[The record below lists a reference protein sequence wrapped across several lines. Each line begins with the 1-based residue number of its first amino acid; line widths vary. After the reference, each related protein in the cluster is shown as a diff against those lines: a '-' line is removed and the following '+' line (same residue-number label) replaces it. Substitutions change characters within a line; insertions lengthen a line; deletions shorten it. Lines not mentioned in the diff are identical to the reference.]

1 MNTKKTGL
9 VKNKRQPKYLSKQER
24 AEILFLLKT
33 IKQRFMTSPMVD
45 ISRAVHQA
53 KEAILCTAEAR
64 MASEGAPIGTIIFQV
79 SKIARQFACHELYV
93 KKWMH
98 NQLGW
103 EYLSYGRWLR
113 DNHPPAA
120 AVLDAMPDKERAI
133 LLNGLRIQWVE
144 RMMESLQREQGN
156 AKSRPTSKQPK
167 ENSNG

>member
-1 MNTKKTGL
+1 MNSKKTGL

-98 NQLGW
+98 NQ
-103 EYLSYGRWLR
+103 
-113 DNHPPAA
+113 
-120 AVLDAMPDKERAI
+120 
-133 LLNGLRIQWVE
+133 
-144 RMMESLQREQGN
+144 
-156 AKSRPTSKQPK
+156 
-167 ENSNG
+167 